1 MKRHTDDSQTT
12 DQGALAE
19 DAKVLLAATTD
30 ATEEKIVAAR
40 ARLAEALNLGRATW
54 SRLQDRA
61 VQGAKATDQA
71 IRSHPYPAIGI
82 AFGVGAILGMIAAR
96 RK

>member
-1 MKRHTDDSQTT
+1 MKHHTDDSPAT
-12 DQGALAE
+12 DLRALAE

-30 ATEEKIVAAR
+30 VNEEKVVEAR
-40 ARLAEALNLGRATW
+40 ARVAEALDLGRATW

-71 IRSHPYPAIGI
+71 IHAHPYQAIGF
-82 AFGVGAILGMIAAR
+82 ALAVGAILGMVMAR

>member
-1 MKRHTDDSQTT
+1 MKRHTDDAQTT
-12 DQGALAE
+12 DLEALAE

-30 ATEEKIVAAR
+30 ATEEKLVAAR
-40 ARLAEALNLGRATW
+40 ARVAEALNLGRATW

-61 VQGAKATDQA
+61 VQGVRATDQA

-96 RK
+96 RR

>member
-1 MKRHTDDSQTT
+1 MKRHNDDAQTA
-12 DQGALAE
+12 DLGALAE

-40 ARLAEALNLGRATW
+40 ARVAEALNLGRATW

-61 VQGAKATDQA
+61 VQWAKATDQA
-71 IRSHPYPAIGI
+71 IRSHPYPAIGV
-82 AFGVGAILGMIAAR
+82 AFGIGAILGMIAAR